1 MLNTHWGK
9 AATGKKKKACMYVRR
24 VALVVSNSLQPY
36 RLWPARLL
44 CQGRIGYL
52 QGRILERIG

>member
-1 MLNTHWGK
+1 
-9 AATGKKKKACMYVRR
+9 MYVRR

-52 QGRILERIG
+52 QGRILERIGQYWLPYPSRALYFLLP